1 MRETREIASS
11 FFPFFL
17 SLSSSP
23 TILDWTINNTV
34 NSILSFREFL
44 LNCNFSWVK
53 REYNSTVHVA
63 AKLSLSSFK
72 SFCFNKL
79 NLPDVLRIVCEA
91 NCSAL
96 LWFDFIYIEVYLYKK
111 KKNVFVGKQML
122 QYKLD
127 KKKKKMYNLKKIL
140 YEAHLSSI
148 LFLHISCTIM
158 LH

>member
-1 MRETREIASS
+1 MHSHWERHEKMLL
-11 FFPFFL
+11 FFFFFF
-17 SLSSSP
+17 SLSSAP

-34 NSILSFREFL
+34 NNILSFREFL

-79 NLPDVLRIVCEA
+79 SLPDILRTVCEA
-91 NCSAL
+91 NCSAPIL
-96 LWFDFIYIEVYLYKK
+96 VWFYICWSLS

-127 KKKKKMYNLKKIL
+127 KK
-140 YEAHLSSI
+140 
-148 LFLHISCTIM
+148 
-158 LH
+158 